1 MSVDSIV
8 RSSRTIA
15 LAAAAAALVVPTA
28 AFAGNDKDKDKGA
41 PAACEGKKFMPPG
54 QEGRETLPPGIAKK
68 QAKGGAPCDKPE
80 KPEHGN
86 NGNNGNHGNKGNDG
100 KDGKDGQTVTVVVQ
114 QPAPAPAAPAA
125 PVTTVAP
132 SSTAK
137 LPPCVKGKWFK
148 VKLNRWGAVRRA
160 RVLLNGRPIT
170 VKISKKGRKAYAVV
184 DLRHRK
190 AGTYIVRQSIVT
202 RSGKLRT
209 GTHRYRLCG

>member
-8 RSSRTIA
+8 RSSRTLA

-28 AFAGNDKDKDKGA
+28 AFADSDKNKDKGA
-41 PAACEGKKFMPPG
+41 SAACEGKKFTPPG

-80 KPEHGN
+80 KPN
-86 NGNNGNHGNKGNDG
+86 NGNNGNKGKDG
-100 KDGKDGQTVTVVVQ
+100 KDGKDGQTVAP
-114 QPAPAPAAPAA
+114 PAPAPAAAPAPA

-160 RVLLNGRPIT
+160 RVLLNGKPIT
-170 VKISKKGRKAYAVV
+170 VKLAKKGRKAYAVV

-190 AGTYIVRQSIVT
+190 AGTYVVRQSIVT

-209 GTHRYRLCG
+209 GTRRYRLCG